1 MKINNVSIN
10 KVINIYDNKK
20 QKIES
25 RISKENK
32 DKIEISNLGK
42 KLSSLNC
49 DILQKNSDKRV
60 EEIRKEVQQGTYNR
74 DSKLIAKKIIDVI
87 RNRDI

>member
-20 QKIES
+20 QKIEG

-49 DILQKNSDKRV
+49 DIIQKNSDKRV

-74 DSKLIAKKIIDVI
+74 DSKLIAKKLIDVI

>member
-20 QKIES
+20 QKIEN

-49 DILQKNSDKRV
+49 DILQKNSDKKV

-74 DSKLIAKKIIDVI
+74 DCKLIAQKLIDVI
-87 RNRDI
+87 KNRDI

>member
-25 RISKENK
+25 KISKENK

-74 DSKLIAKKIIDVI
+74 DSKLIAKKLIDVI

>member
-20 QKIES
+20 QKTEN

-74 DSKLIAKKIIDVI
+74 DCKLIAQKLIDVI
-87 RNRDI
+87 KNRDI

>member
-10 KVINIYDNKK
+10 KVINIYDNRK

-25 RISKENK
+25 KISKENK

-49 DILQKNSDKRV
+49 DIIQKNSDKRV
-60 EEIRKEVQQGTYNR
+60 EEIRKEVQQGTYKR
-74 DSKLIAKKIIDVI
+74 DSKLIAKKLMDVI

>member
-74 DSKLIAKKIIDVI
+74 DSKIIAKKIIDVI

>member
-25 RISKENK
+25 KISKENK

-74 DSKLIAKKIIDVI
+74 DSKIIAKKIIDVI

>member
-20 QKIES
+20 QKIEG

-49 DILQKNSDKRV
+49 DILQKNSDKKV
-60 EEIRKEVQQGTYNR
+60 EEVRKEVKQGTYNR
-74 DSKLIAKKIIDVI
+74 DSKLIAQKLIDVMK
-87 RNRDI
+87 NRDI